1 MRGKVKI
8 IATTTVHVNTNMY
21 VCNCGDADTYSGEFP
36 FERRMHALKDYAN
49 VHGREIAIRDI

>member
-8 IATTTVHVNTNMY
+8 IATTTVHINTNMY
-21 VCNCGDADTYSGEFP
+21 VCCGDADSSEFP

-49 VHGREIAIRDI
+49 VHGREIAIRDT